1 MITYIKQ
8 TYIKKRK
15 CFVVIVESRK
25 YIFKKRSLDL

>member
-25 YIFKKRSLDL
+25 YILRKEV

>member
-25 YIFKKRSLDL
+25 YIF